1 MRKDI
6 ICNLPKVFFECF
18 GSFLKG
24 DMLMKRRNV
33 KEIALIGVLGGLAGV
48 LMLFRTPL
56 PFMPPFMDFD
66 LSSLPEMIGGFAL
79 GPIPAVFIILVKIL
93 VKLVLV
99 GTNSMFTGEL
109 SNIILSMS
117 YVLPSVFIY
126 HRNKNKKTAQIGM
139 LSGTIIVSLAAVLTN
154 LLIIIPFYVSL
165 YGMTMDQ
172 IIAMCSSVNPYVTNT
187 FMMALLGIIPFNA
200 IKFGT
205 VSIVTLLL
213 YKKISPL
220 LKQYV
225 NA

>member
-1 MRKDI
+1 
-6 ICNLPKVFFECF
+6 
-18 GSFLKG
+18 
-24 DMLMKRRNV
+24 MKRRNV

-126 HRNKNKKTAQIGM
+126 HRNKNKKMAQIGM

>member
-1 MRKDI
+1 
-6 ICNLPKVFFECF
+6 
-18 GSFLKG
+18 
-24 DMLMKRRNV
+24 MKRRNV

-139 LSGTIIVSLAAVLTN
+139 LSGTIIVSLVAVLTN

>member
-1 MRKDI
+1 MQK
-6 ICNLPKVFFECF
+6 
-18 GSFLKG
+18 
-24 DMLMKRRNV
+24 RNV

-79 GPIPAVFIILVKIL
+79 GPIPAFFIILVKIL
-93 VKLVLV
+93 VKLILV

-117 YVLPSVFIY
+117 YVLPSVWIY
-126 HRNKNKKTAQIGM
+126 QKNKNKKNAKIGM
-139 LSGTIIVSLAAVLTN
+139 LSGTMIVAIMAVVTN
-154 LLIIIPFYVSL
+154 LVIIIPFYVHL

-187 FMMALLGIIPFNA
+187 LMMALLGIIPFNA

-220 LKQYV
+220 LKQFIQS
-225 NA
+225 